1 MFIAQGMNEIKK
13 KEKTDV
19 VVQKRTH
26 ETDVWTLWRGN
37 SPKLSIDILN
47 DDILNR
53 MTCFKMCLQYN
64 KPSYMHKKND
74 DVCWVINCDVEA
86 AMH

>member
-26 ETDVWTLWRGN
+26 ETDVWTLWWGN

-47 DDILNR
+47 DDILKHGIEWHVLRCVYNIISHR
-53 MTCFKMCLQYN
+53 TCIKKMTM
-64 KPSYMHKKND
+64 S
-74 DVCWVINCDVEA
+74 A
-86 AMH
+86 G

>member
-37 SPKLSIDILN
+37 SPKSSIDILN
-47 DDILNR
+47 DDIL
-53 MTCFKMCLQYN
+53 K
-64 KPSYMHKKND
+64 HG
-74 DVCWVINCDVEA
+74 
-86 AMH
+86 

>member
-37 SPKLSIDILN
+37 SPKLSIDISN
-47 DDILNR
+47 YNIL
-53 MTCFKMCLQYN
+53 KHGIEWQVLKYVYN
-64 KPSYMHKKND
+64 IISHRTP
-74 DVCWVINCDVEA
+74 
-86 AMH
+86 

>member
-37 SPKLSIDILN
+37 SPKLSIDISN
-47 DDILNR
+47 YNILKHGIEWQVLKYVYNIISHR
-53 MTCFKMCLQYN
+53 IYIKKMTM
-64 KPSYMHKKND
+64 S
-74 DVCWVINCDVEA
+74 A
-86 AMH
+86 G

>member
-26 ETDVWTLWRGN
+26 ETDV
-37 SPKLSIDILN
+37 
-47 DDILNR
+47 
-53 MTCFKMCLQYN
+53 
-64 KPSYMHKKND
+64 
-74 DVCWVINCDVEA
+74 
-86 AMH
+86 

>member
-47 DDILNR
+47 DDILKHGIEWHVLRCVYNIISFR
-53 MTCFKMCLQYN
+53 IYIKKMTM
-64 KPSYMHKKND
+64 S
-74 DVCWVINCDVEA
+74 A
-86 AMH
+86 G